1 MRTHFKRRTS
11 NVPLM
16 GKSIVLLHLLQIQH
30 MSSLLRAF
38 RLQSAGVRWWGA
50 SEIVNA
56 WNRLAHVKQVGNLG
70 SCNIK

>member
-38 RLQSAGVRWWGA
+38 RLQSAGVA
-50 SEIVNA
+50 SEIVRA

-70 SCNIK
+70 SCNIR